1 MPLDSS
7 GVTPIFARKLGA
19 ENVSSQG
26 KPTLD
31 YGPDIG
37 VALKAAR
44 EFRGMSIQ
52 DVADETRIRRAY
64 ISAIEDMRLDQLPS
78 RPFTIGY
85 VKSYAELMGFE
96 PGAAV
101 ARFKEASPDP
111 DGALREPI
119 GVSRDRDPR
128 LGLIGVGAAV
138 ILAAI
143 ITWNVAQRAIN
154 AEAPPPAAAPD
165 IEVASSAGPAGP
177 VSLGAPLP
185 APTES
190 TTPQLYLTPGLEAPG
205 TPFDPAQMGAAQVSA
220 VPAVPTPAVFAPK
233 GAIYGAAPQA
243 SAVTLQARKAV
254 SLVVRGPDETVYFA
268 RQMATGEAYRVPMIR
283 GVSVDVS
290 DPAGFDVFVFGQG
303 KGVLTAPKTVV
314 DKLAVQA
321 G

>member
-7 GVTPIFARKLGA
+7 GVTPIFARKAGA
-19 ENVSSQG
+19 EKVTSHD

-64 ISAIEDMRLDQLPS
+64 VSAIEDMRLDQLPS

-119 GVSRDRDPR
+119 GVSNDRDPR
-128 LGLIGVGAAV
+128 FGLIGVGGAV

-154 AEAPPPAAAPD
+154 ADAPPLSSAPD
-165 IEVASSAGPAGP
+165 IEVLAPGGPAGP
-177 VSLGAPLP
+177 VSLGGPLP

-190 TTPQLYLTPGLEAPG
+190 TTPQLYLTPGLEAPATTTAPG
-205 TPFDPAQMGAAQVSA
+205 MTPVSTDPAAA
-220 VPAVPTPAVFAPK
+220 TPAVFTPK
-233 GAIYGAAPQA
+233 GTIYGAAPQA
-243 SAVTLQARKAV
+243 SSVTLQARKAA
-254 SLVVRGPDETVYFA
+254 SIVVRGPDGAVYFA
-268 RQMATGEAYRVPMIR
+268 RQLAAGEAYRAPLIN
-283 GVSVDVS
+283 GLTVDVS
-290 DPAGFDVFVFGQG
+290 DPAAFDVFLYGQG
-303 KGVLTAPKTVV
+303 KGVLTAPLTP
-314 DKLAVQA
+314 LASLAPRA

>member
-7 GVTPIFARKLGA
+7 GVTPIFARKAGA
-19 ENVSSQG
+19 EKVTSHD

-64 ISAIEDMRLDQLPS
+64 VSAIEDMRLDQLPS

-119 GVSRDRDPR
+119 GVSNDRDPR
-128 LGLIGVGAAV
+128 FGLIGVGGAV

-154 AEAPPPAAAPD
+154 ADAPPQSSAPD
-165 IEVASSAGPAGP
+165 IEVLAPGGPAGP
-177 VSLGAPLP
+177 VSLGSPLP

-205 TPFDPAQMGAAQVSA
+205 VTAVSTDPAAT
-220 VPAVPTPAVFAPK
+220 TPAIFTAK
-233 GAIYGAAPQA
+233 GAIYGAQAPV
-243 SAVTLQARKAV
+243 SLVTLQARKPA
-254 SLVVRGPDETVYFA
+254 SIVVRGPDGAVYFA
-268 RQMATGEAYRVPMIR
+268 RQLAAGEAYRAPLIN
-283 GVSVDVS
+283 GLSVDVS
-290 DPAGFDVFVFGQG
+290 DPAAFDVFVYGQG
-303 KGVLTAPKTVV
+303 KGVLPATLTPVAS
-314 DKLAVQA
+314 LAARA